1 MTGCAFIAMLNFLY
15 ETKKEAFVF
24 SKAVAEN
31 NLLYSRFTGEIS
43 LLGPVFTPKT
53 NDYGS
58 RIVIFEG

>member
-1 MTGCAFIAMLNFLY
+1 MLNFLY
-15 ETKKEAFVF
+15 DSKKEAFVF

-53 NDYGS
+53 TEYNKRIIIYGQLKNDHPW
-58 RIVIFEG
+58 E